1 VTETVDKS
9 LQKMGVTLSKPAL
22 AVIFLVFGVLIIIYK
37 DLVAYLIAVF
47 LLIQG
52 ILILVEYYETTHKTY
67 ILQTLPKPE
76 KNAPPP
82 PPTPSAAPV
91 YRPAPPTP
99 PTPAAEPEP
108 EEETAETAE
117 KPKRQKSE

>member
-1 VTETVDKS
+1 MTETVDKS

-22 AVIFLVFGVLIIIYK
+22 AVIFMVFGVLIIIYR

-76 KNAPPP
+76 RNVPPP
-82 PPTPSAAPV
+82 PPTPPAAPAP
-91 YRPAPPTP
+91 RPAPPE
-99 PTPAAEPEP
+99 PTPSPEPEP
-108 EEETAETAE
+108 EEETAEPAE
-117 KPKRQKSE
+117 KPKRQKPE

>member
-22 AVIFLVFGVLIIIYK
+22 AVIFIVFGILIIIYK

-52 ILILVEYYETTHKTY
+52 VLILAEYYENTHKTY

-76 KNAPPP
+76 KNVPPP
-82 PPTPSAAPV
+82 PPAPPAAPAP
-91 YRPAPPTP
+91 RPAPPE
-99 PTPAAEPEP
+99 PTPSPEPEP
-108 EEETAETAE
+108 VEEAAEFAE